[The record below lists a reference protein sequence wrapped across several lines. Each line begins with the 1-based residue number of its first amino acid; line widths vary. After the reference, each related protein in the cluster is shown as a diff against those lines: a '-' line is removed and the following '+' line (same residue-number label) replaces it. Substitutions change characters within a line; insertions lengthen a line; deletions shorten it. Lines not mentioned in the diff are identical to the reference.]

1 MWMLGTKRDLNWV
14 IMHFLSKFP
23 KLYLLSI
30 ICATVCFIDLQQY
43 SRLLQDKM
51 QLYLCWPLH
60 FTGLHQYRSAALK
73 LSIRLYL
80 PVHCQ

>member
-30 ICATVCFIDLQQY
+30 ICATVCFIGLQ
-43 SRLLQDKM
+43 
-51 QLYLCWPLH
+51 
-60 FTGLHQYRSAALK
+60 
-73 LSIRLYL
+73 
-80 PVHCQ
+80 